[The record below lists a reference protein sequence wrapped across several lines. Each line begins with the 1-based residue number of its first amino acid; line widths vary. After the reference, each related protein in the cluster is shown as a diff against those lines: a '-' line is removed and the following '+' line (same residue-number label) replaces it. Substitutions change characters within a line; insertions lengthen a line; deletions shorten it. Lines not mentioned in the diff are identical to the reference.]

1 MFTTKS
7 VVWICDP
14 LHKYRLI
21 SFLGNVSGFL
31 NQTFIIEGMKIIPGF
46 NNMEFS
52 SVAIQLQGTLL
63 FLASVTDPGLLN
75 SIIPRETKEQFNV
88 KQLS

>member
-1 MFTTKS
+1 MFTTKP

-31 NQTFIIEGMKIIPGF
+31 NQTFIIGGMKIIPGF
-46 NNMEFS
+46 QQHGVLISGHPATGNTPFS
-52 SVAIQLQGTLL
+52 SI
-63 FLASVTDPGLLN
+63 SN
-75 SIIPRETKEQFNV
+75 
-88 KQLS
+88 

>member
-1 MFTTKS
+1 MFTTKL

-31 NQTFIIEGMKIIPGF
+31 NQMFVIEGIKVILSLVSTTW
-46 NNMEFS
+46 S
-52 SVAIQLQGTLL
+52 SHQWP
-63 FLASVTDPGLLN
+63 S
-75 SIIPRETKEQFNV
+75 SYREHSFF
-88 KQLS
+88 